1 MNNVIVL
8 LRCDLCGKPV
18 RKKKVRRL
26 QFIEV
31 PLCDPCFLK
40 VRRRPNGRAPGPQ
53 G

>member
-1 MNNVIVL
+1 MNKVIVL

-18 RKKKVRRL
+18 RSEKVRRL

-31 PLCDPCFLK
+31 PLCDPCFVK
-40 VRRRPNGRAPGPQ
+40 VRRRQNGRTPRPQ